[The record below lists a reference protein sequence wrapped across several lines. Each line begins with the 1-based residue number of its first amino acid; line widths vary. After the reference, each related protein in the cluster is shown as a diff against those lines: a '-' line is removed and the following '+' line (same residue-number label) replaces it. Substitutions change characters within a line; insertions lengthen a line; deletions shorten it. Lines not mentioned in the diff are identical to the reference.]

1 MNRQYWKNF
10 KWSKTVFDITTAF
23 SNQYGKELLVFIANK
38 SVFDKKYANG
48 FNAQFIFNCEI
59 IMLENVYDWF
69 FNKTRHSFCF
79 FDCSQLRKALEM
91 LFHKLIWLYNYKP
104 NRCFKVVRIY
114 IEFLFFHFPL
124 FFPRRSFLHS
134 I

>member
-48 FNAQFIFNCEI
+48 FSAQFIFNCEI
-59 IMLENVYDWF
+59 IMLENVYD
-69 FNKTRHSFCF
+69 
-79 FDCSQLRKALEM
+79 
-91 LFHKLIWLYNYKP
+91 
-104 NRCFKVVRIY
+104 
-114 IEFLFFHFPL
+114 
-124 FFPRRSFLHS
+124 
-134 I
+134 